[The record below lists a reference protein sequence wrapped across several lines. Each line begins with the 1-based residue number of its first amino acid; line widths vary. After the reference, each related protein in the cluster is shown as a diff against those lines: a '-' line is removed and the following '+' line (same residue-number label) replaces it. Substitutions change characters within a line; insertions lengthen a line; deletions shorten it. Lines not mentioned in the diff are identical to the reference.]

1 MKKSFIYF
9 LIISLVVA
17 IIMYISS
24 NNIILSLGVLIVF
37 ICASIL
43 FINPKIVNFYQVIDR
58 YHECFHFINT
68 YIISLSIKQSVS
80 AALET
85 TSLTMGESFNFI
97 FEKLEDL
104 SEESKIKYLE
114 SYFPFYSYQ
123 LFVQIVGLWQ
133 EEGGDILKMSNYLLN
148 EIRQEEEYVTQISS
162 LAKRK
167 YIESVS
173 LWSVCLLILVLLKF
187 SLSNFYI
194 KIQSQKLFLLS
205 LALLSGFILF
215 SIYVLVL
222 RGTKIQLKG
231 YKQNEKLL

>member
-1 MKKSFIYF
+1 MKKSFLYF

-37 ICASIL
+37 ICVSIL

-187 SLSNFYI
+187 SLSNFYL